1 MSSIVEQDREEA
13 ESARRMEDRYGPAGG
28 PRDPGAQA
36 IYNAHPWRVCL
47 CDGCKARR
55 EEWAYPGPCAGC
67 GSELRR
73 SGGIIHLRDGQDR
86 IVCRAGGMHRPAD
99 TPRSPGLTG
108 SGS

>member
-1 MSSIVEQDREEA
+1 MSTAELDRDESRLAGIHEE
-13 ESARRMEDRYGPAGG
+13 RYGPAGG

-47 CDGCKARR
+47 CDDCKAQRDSYN
-55 EEWAYPGPCAGC
+55 YPGACAGC

-73 SGGIIHLRDGQDR
+73 SGGVIHLRDGQDR
-86 IVCRAGGMHRPAD
+86 IVCRAGGMHRVAD
-99 TPRSPGLTG
+99 TPRTPRLTG